1 MAVSP
6 RMFRHLLTLLLGVAI
21 TALTFFV
28 FVVPE
33 VRESWR
39 TQGFNEGST
48 SARWEIAEKLEKEFP
63 NQPNECKDGHNLFNV
78 KTISVYV
85 LECPQGKHIHVER

>member
-1 MAVSP
+1 
-6 RMFRHLLTLLLGVAI
+6 MFRHLLTLLLGVAT

-28 FVVPE
+28 FVIPE

-39 TQGFNEGST
+39 TQGFNEGNT